1 MASRKNKDNTDKKK
15 RILGILLI
23 VLSLL
28 LIVSLATHSGYD
40 DRRIVD
46 QDNPFEINFDNQV
59 GIVGAFTSYILFFFF
74 GWISF
79 FIPFLIMLVSF
90 SILDFGWRKKLMLP
104 FWGIFSVSIL
114 TTMILNVSLL
124 SSFEYAIDHFR
135 AYGGYIFFYL
145 TFPLMKVVGVTGS
158 FLILGGGILV
168 WLALLGHYFGL
179 HNIIWDRPG
188 KIGFGTAGRAIAE
201 AFSSF
206 GRLFGALPSKL
217 KERKERKLAE
227 KYNIPDDDETALLP
241 KPEAP
246 TVNTELELDDEDD
259 SSDSDTSKKKVT
271 IRRKTSQKP
280 AAIGQ
285 TTLDY
290 DFPGLD
296 LLEDNP
302 DGGISVNPDELAFT
316 ARALKETLETFDITI
331 DGQIDKHPGPI
342 ITRYEFKPAAGVKI
356 NKIINLSDDLA
367 LALKAKR
374 IRIVAPIPGKA
385 LIGIEIPNRQA
396 KMVYLKEIL
405 SSDVYPDRR
414 HKLPLALGKTISG
427 KPFVTDLTK
436 MPHLLIAGATGAGK
450 SVCIN
455 AIITSL
461 LYRLH
466 PDEIKLIFID
476 PKMLELSVYA
486 GIPHLGRPVVTN
498 AKRAE
503 KVLSDAVVE
512 MENRYKKLA
521 GVAVRSIQDFNAKQK
536 KNEEKLPYIVIIID
550 ELADMMM
557 AASSSR
563 IEMLITRLAQM
574 ARAVGIHLILATQ
587 RPSVDVITG
596 LIKANF
602 SARIA
607 FQVATKIDSRTI
619 LDGNGAE
626 KLLGNGDMLFLQPG
640 QPEPIRLHG
649 AFISSAETERL
660 VKFMLAQIPEEEI
673 VPDEA
678 QQKKE
683 EARDAIDLSDP
694 IFIEAANTVIQ
705 HKQGSVSLLQR
716 KLGIG
721 YQRAARLIDKL
732 EEAKIVSAYDGSKA
746 REVLVDRAYLDE
758 LLASR
763 SLTGRN

>member
-1 MASRKNKDNTDKKK
+1 MAVRKKKENDEKKK
-15 RILGILLI
+15 RILGVLLI
-23 VLSLL
+23 VFSLL

-40 DRRIVD
+40 DRRIID

-79 FIPFLIMLVSF
+79 FIPFLLILVSF
-90 SILDFGWRKKLMLP
+90 SLLDFGWRKKLVLP
-104 FWGIFSVSIL
+104 FWGIFSISVL

-135 AYGGYIFFYL
+135 AYGGYIFYYL
-145 TFPLMKVVGVTGS
+145 TFPLMKIVGVTGS

-168 WLALLGHYFGL
+168 WLALLGYSFNL
-179 HNIIWDRPG
+179 HTVIWDRPG
-188 KIGFGTAGRAIAE
+188 RFGID
-201 AFSSF
+201 SL
-206 GRLFGALPSKL
+206 GRLSGQFFSALNRLFSNLPSRY
-217 KERKERKLAE
+217 KEYRERKLAE
-227 KYNIPDDDETALLP
+227 KYNIPDDDTTGLP

-246 TVNTELELDDEDD
+246 TVNVELELEDNED
-259 SSDSDTSKKKVT
+259 HQEKDTARKKVT
-271 IRRKTSQKP
+271 IKRKVTNKVSE
-280 AAIGQ
+280 IGR
-285 TTLDY
+285 TTQDY
-290 DFPGLD
+290 DFPGLE

-302 DGGISVNPDELAFT
+302 DCGTSVTPDELAFT

-331 DGQIDKHPGPI
+331 DGQIDKYPGPI
-342 ITRYEFKPAAGVKI
+342 ITRYEFKPSAGVKI

-367 LALKAKR
+367 MALKAKR

-385 LIGIEIPNRQA
+385 AIGIEIPNRHA

-405 SSDVYPDRR
+405 SSDVYSDRR
-414 HKLPLALGKTISG
+414 HKLPMALGKSISG

-436 MPHLLIAGATGAGK
+436 MPHLLIAGATGSGK

-512 MENRYKKLA
+512 MESRYKKLA
-521 GVAVRSIQDFNAKQK
+521 GVAVRSIQDYNARQK
-536 KNEEKLPYIVIIID
+536 KDEEKLPYIVIIVD

-626 KLLGNGDMLFLQPG
+626 KLLGSGDMLFLQPG

-649 AFISSAETERL
+649 AFISSAETDRL

-673 VPDEA
+673 VPDEV
-678 QQKKE
+678 QKKE
-683 EARDAIDLSDP
+683 QEVRDAIDLSDP
-694 IFIEAANTVIQ
+694 IFIEAADTVIR

-732 EEAKIVSAYDGSKA
+732 EDAKIVSTYDGSKA
-746 REVLVDRAYLDE
+746 REVLVDRDYLDK